1 MSGSSWLQKVLRAY
15 QRLDAAV
22 QRATGGKT
30 AGAGSARL
38 SGDRV
43 TGVPLWLR
51 QLTFGPATRAEIW
64 QLLADVVEAGVSLD
78 ETLETM
84 IDGYLRAGRNGPAK
98 VLAEMRAG
106 MLDGQPGER
115 LAPYTSPPERLIF
128 AALGSQEAHL
138 IFGSAA
144 RLLRNRLALRK
155 ALTDAIAMPIL
166 LTVSL
171 LALMLFFGYEL
182 LPAFAEIIDFDT
194 LPPVQAMTVAV
205 TLALSNNPAALF
217 LGLATVLVVL
227 GVLMRLW
234 TGPGRVTADR
244 FPPFSVLRL
253 QSGTGF
259 LFSVIEYGR
268 NGTAI
273 SAILLQRMATIAG
286 RYERSRIRALI
297 RPLERSGNL
306 GQAALEAG
314 QGFPDDEIAVVL
326 RVLWNRDDG
335 ISRAGE
341 FLERRLAKIESN
353 VRARMA
359 VLNAVLLT
367 LVTVV
372 LVLLMS
378 IMMPVFDQLN
388 AAGF

>member
-1 MSGSSWLQKVLRAY
+1 MSVVGWLTKAVAQY
-15 QRLDAAV
+15 QRLDAAL
-22 QRATGGKT
+22 QRATGGAA
-30 AGAGSARL
+30 AGTGGSRL

-43 TGVPLWLR
+43 TGVALLLR
-51 QLTFGPATRAEIW
+51 QLAFSAAVRAEIW
-64 QLLADVVEAGVSLD
+64 QLLGDVVEAGVSLD

-84 IDGYLRAGRNGPAK
+84 IDGYLRAGKAGRAK

-106 MLDGQPGER
+106 MLDNDACER
-115 LAPYTSPPERLIF
+115 LGPYISPPERLIF
-128 AALGSQEAHL
+128 DALGRQEAHL

-155 ALTDAIAMPIL
+155 ALTEAIAMPIL

-171 LALMLFFGYEL
+171 FALVLFFGYEL
-182 LPAFAEIIDFDT
+182 LPALADIVDFDT
-194 LPPVQAMTVAV
+194 LPLVQSVTVTV
-205 TLALSNNPAALF
+205 TLAMADNPLALF
-217 LGLATVLVVL
+217 VGIGAFITVLGL
-227 GVLMRLW
+227 LMRFW
-234 TGPGRVTADR
+234 TGRGRVTADR
-244 FPPFSVLRL
+244 FPPFSVMRL

-273 SAILLQRMATIAG
+273 TANLLREMQKIAG
-286 RYERSRIRALI
+286 YYERSRIRALV
-297 RPLERSGNL
+297 RPLEQTGNL
-306 GQAALEAG
+306 GQAAIAAG

-335 ISRAGE
+335 ISRAGQ
-341 FLERRLAKIESN
+341 FLERRLEKIESN

-359 VLNAVLLT
+359 VLNAVLLI

-372 LVLLMS
+372 LVLLLS
-378 IMMPVFDQLN
+378 VMMPVFDQLN
-388 AAGF
+388 AGGF